1 MTESHLT
8 DIIAEFYGDQYHGH
22 PMRPGVDGN
31 APLLALMSRLHDRVF
46 PDYLFDPAEV
56 LAQGAAQVLGNS
68 GVVKNHSPVRFR
80 FPPLSGNGKPLVLT
94 IGVMQGW
101 ESGRNILGL
110 WAEDPAINER
120 IQSVLREGD
129 RETDTNS

>member
-56 LAQGAAQVLGNS
+56 LAQDERFAGN
-68 GVVKNHSPVRFR
+68 
-80 FPPLSGNGKPLVLT
+80 PLVLFT
-94 IGVMQGW
+94 GINDGGF
-101 ESGRNILGL
+101 SL
-110 WAEDPAINER
+110 WAEDPAINQR
-120 IQSVLREGD
+120 IQSALAEGD